1 MAMIRIT
8 GTRQVTTCTDLG
20 FVTSSVQAALDG
32 ADVLVLEANHD
43 PAVLKEGRYP
53 WPLKRRILGTRGHL
67 ANADAAWAIARLQ
80 RPPQQVFLAHL
91 SAENNRPEL
100 ARETVATILARQG
113 IDVPLAV
120 ASQEQPVR
128 LH

>member
-1 MAMIRIT
+1 MNTPAHQAS
-8 GTRQVTTCTDLG
+8 GQVFL
-20 FVTSSVQAALDG
+20 
-32 ADVLVLEANHD
+32 
-43 PAVLKEGRYP
+43 
-53 WPLKRRILGTRGHL
+53 RGDKL
-67 ANADAAWAIARLQ
+67 LLLFFPNVV
-80 RPPQQVFLAHL
+80 QVFLAHL

-128 LH
+128 LHC